1 MRIGRLNQRVDIIEI
16 TPTEEDQLG
25 GFLTE
30 RSVAKTVWARVVAGD
45 GNRLLENQTITNK
58 SPYDFTLRLGAY
70 PLTTENI
77 LSFEG
82 YDYTI
87 TSIRTDENSRFS
99 FILAWK

>member
-1 MRIGRLNQRVDIIEI
+1 MRIGRLNQRVNIIEI
-16 TPTEEDQLG
+16 TVTGEDQLG
-25 GFLTE
+25 GFITE
-30 RSVAKTVWARVVAGD
+30 RNTAATVWARVVESD
-45 GNRLLENQTITNK
+45 GTRILQNQTITNK
-58 SPYDFTLRLGAY
+58 NPYDFTLRLGAY

-77 LSFEG
+77 LSFDG